1 MSTDI
6 DFQKPS
12 AIEEFAPLAEGVC
25 PVKWARERV
34 TGARLTSCGRS
45 VGCRD
50 GLTQLQ
56 TIVTDITTGA
66 GQPGDLAM
74 LRDIATYIAA
84 MGDCEAALTAARGVL
99 FSLDRYAAEWDAHCN
114 RKRCAALVC
123 TAYISVICLPDRC
136 QGDTACLKAC
146 PVGAIAGGPGLIA
159 VVDEARCTRCG
170 ACLTVCPQSAIAKS
184 GPVKPRLP
192 DAPIP
197 VGSFATAGA
206 AGVVRRRRRTE

>member
-6 DFQKPS
+6 DFQKLP
-12 AIEEFAPLAEGVC
+12 ATEDFAPLAEGVC
-25 PVKWARERV
+25 PVEWARERV
-34 TGARLTSCGRS
+34 AGARLTSCGRS

-50 GLTQLQ
+50 GLTQVQ
-56 TIVTDITTGA
+56 AIVTDITTGA
-66 GQPGDLAM
+66 GQPNDLAM

-123 TAYISVICLPDRC
+123 AAYISVICLPERC
-136 QGDTACLKAC
+136 QGDTDCLKAC
-146 PVGAIAGGPGLIA
+146 PVDAIAGGSGLIA

-170 ACLTVCPQSAIAKS
+170 ACLTVCPHGAIAKS

-197 VGSFATAGA
+197 VGSFATAAA

>member
-6 DFQKPS
+6 DFQKLP
-12 AIEEFAPLAEGVC
+12 ATEDFAPLAEGVC
-25 PVKWARERV
+25 PVEWARERV
-34 TGARLTSCGRS
+34 AGARLTSCGRS

-66 GQPGDLAM
+66 GQPNDLAM

-123 TAYISVICLPDRC
+123 AAYISVICLPERC

-146 PVGAIAGGPGLIA
+146 PVDAIAGGSGLIA

-170 ACLTVCPQSAIAKS
+170 ACLTVCPQGAIARS
-184 GPVKPRLP
+184 GPVKPKLP

-197 VGSFATAGA
+197 VGSFATAAA